1 MAGCRAIIQGMEH
14 EQRPCIDPEAV
25 WSTWCRLVT
34 DLVRSGVT
42 KSRLT
47 ILSGLKPS
55 TGRQR
60 SLNRYVLYPD
70 RSSWSPPDPTRS
82 HLKSMPRPWSS
93 VRASMTLLAAMLALA
108 SDDVAV
114 EHPEIAER
122 AKTALAELDAV
133 PPSSAPAMEVV
144 HAAAA

>member
-1 MAGCRAIIQGMEH
+1 MDILP
-14 EQRPCIDPEAV
+14 EQQPNLDPELV
-25 WSTWCRLVT
+25 WTAWCRLVT
-34 DLVRSGVT
+34 DLVQAGTT
-42 KSRLT
+42 KSRIT

-70 RSSWSPPDPTRS
+70 RSSWTPVDPARS
-82 HLKSMPRPWSS
+82 HLKAMARPWSS
-93 VRASMTLLAAMLALA
+93 IRTALTLVAAMLALA
-108 SDDVAV
+108 SDDTAV

-122 AKTALAELDAV
+122 ARTALAELDAV
-133 PPSSAPAMEVV
+133 PPPSVPAMEVV